1 MGSVVIP
8 LEKDSRGYVC
18 MVRLMLTES
27 EGEGEGVASSLFV
40 RLAVNGLMMAFPG
53 LVRSRGEAVCKRVA
67 ALNQP
72 CS

>member
-1 MGSVVIP
+1 
-8 LEKDSRGYVC
+8 